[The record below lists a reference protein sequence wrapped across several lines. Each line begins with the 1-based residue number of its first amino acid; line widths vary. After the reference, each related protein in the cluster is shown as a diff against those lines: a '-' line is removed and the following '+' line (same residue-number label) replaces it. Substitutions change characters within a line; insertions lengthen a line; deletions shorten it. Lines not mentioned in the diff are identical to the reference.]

1 MVAQRPRSKTGSRSS
16 RAAPPENRPLWVAL
30 AWIEAHCVVPDG
42 FKRGAPFSLYG
53 WQGDFL
59 REHYTIR
66 HDAEWE
72 PTRPVLGPAFVRRRS
87 GMVGV
92 QKLGKDP
99 MEAAQIALEG
109 DGPAL
114 FAGWAGPDEGWGCR
128 EMGCG
133 CGWSYAYEPGEPK
146 GMRWPTA
153 LIQVTAVS
161 EDATAN
167 TYQALRP
174 MIELGPL
181 SDRIRKTSE
190 DFIRLPGGGRIDV
203 VTASATSRLG
213 QRVTFVSQG
222 EAGLYTKANRMI
234 AVADTQYRGLAGMGG
249 RAVWHTNA
257 WDPSEGS
264 LAQREYEHPSPDVYI
279 QFERPPSG
287 LSMRVKDERWRIYRA
302 VYPADVLRE
311 NDGHVDLDSIDAE
324 AVGILAHDPAQ
335 AARFFG
341 NQLVTGSGR
350 AFDHD
355 AWAARKATPDC
366 AHPAVVIG
374 GDGSKSDDTTALI
387 AACCACG
394 HFWPLG
400 VWDPRTLPGGRV
412 IPAEVTDA
420 ITQAFARHRVV
431 RLWFDPPYWG
441 DELAEWEAKW
451 GDKVVKGWATGRNA
465 EMGWACRRFATAIA
479 DGTLTHD
486 GDPTLTAHIGNAHK
500 RTLLVR
506 DDTGE
511 ALWAIQKE
519 TRDSGLKIDAA
530 TAAVVANEARLD
542 AIAAGVLNEGGSRD
556 YSGVDLSIYDLS
568 APLPSEALT

>member
-1 MVAQRPRSKTGSRSS
+1 MTVAARPRRTASASSKGK
-16 RAAPPENRPLWVAL
+16 PPRPESKVLAVAL
-30 AWIEAHCVVPDG
+30 DWIEAHCVIPDG
-42 FKRGAPFSLYG
+42 FRKGAPFELYR
-53 WQGDFL
+53 WQLRFL
-59 REHYTIR
+59 SEHYTVR
-66 HDAEWE
+66 HDAIWD
-72 PTRPVLGPAFVRRRS
+72 PAHPVLGPAFVRRRS

-99 MEAAQIALEG
+99 MEAAQICLEG

-114 FAGWAGPDEGWGCR
+114 FAGFAGVDDGWSCKD
-128 EMGCG
+128 MGCG
-133 CGWSYAYEPGEPK
+133 CGWEYAYDPGEPM

-174 MIELGPL
+174 MIEGGPL

-222 EAGLYTKANRMI
+222 EAGLYTKSNRMI
-234 AVADTQYRGLAGMGG
+234 SVADTQYRGLAGMGG

-257 WDPSEGS
+257 WDPAEGS
-264 LAQREYEHPSPDVYI
+264 LAQREYEHPSPDVHI
-279 QFERPPSG
+279 QFDRPPSG
-287 LSMRVKDERWRIYRA
+287 LSMKVKEERWRIYRA
-302 VYPADVLRE
+302 VYPKDTLRE
-311 NDGHVDLDSIDAE
+311 NGGHVDLDSVEAE
-324 AVGILAHDPAQ
+324 TVGILAHDFAQ

-350 AFDHD
+350 AFDPE
-355 AWAARKATPDC
+355 AWAKRAATPDC
-366 AHPAVVIG
+366 LHPMIVIG

-387 AACCACG
+387 AACVTCG
-394 HFWPLG
+394 HLWPLG
-400 VWDPRTLPGGRV
+400 IWVPALQPDGR
-412 IPAEVTDA
+412 IPVAEVTDA
-420 ITQAFARHRVV
+420 ITQAFAKHKVL

-441 DELAEWEAKW
+441 DEIAAWTAQW
-451 GDKVVKGWATGRNA
+451 GDKVVKGWATYRNA

-486 GDPTLTAHIGNAHK
+486 GDATLAEHIGNSHK

-506 DDTGE
+506 DDRGE
-511 ALWAIQKE
+511 QLWAIQKE
-519 TRDSGLKIDAA
+519 TLGSGLKVDAA
-530 TAAVVANEARLD
+530 VSAVIAWEARLD
-542 AIAAGVLNEGGSRD
+542 AITAGLPASGPSVYESR
-556 YSGVDLSIYDLS
+556 SLEVF
-568 APLPSEALT
+568 